1 MAQNISPEHSG
12 LSSGSQGVKHNDD
25 ALPIKDNHAVSKR

>member
-12 LSSGSQGVKHNDD
+12 HSGGSQGVKHNDD
-25 ALPIKDNHAVSKR
+25 SVTIKDNHAVSKR